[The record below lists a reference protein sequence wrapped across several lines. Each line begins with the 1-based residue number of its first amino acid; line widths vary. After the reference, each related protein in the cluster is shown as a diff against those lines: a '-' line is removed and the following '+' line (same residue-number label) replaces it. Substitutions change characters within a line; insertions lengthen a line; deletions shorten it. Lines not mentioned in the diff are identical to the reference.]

1 MKITTRLSF
10 QFTFIVLGLLL
21 FFSVLV
27 YYFFHTSQITKFR
40 GNLLEKAQNSAILLI
55 NVEEVDSVLL
65 KKIHQTTI
73 SLKEE
78 EIAIINQKEEI
89 IYQNNLMVLSA
100 DQLPAMTNGPVTEYF
115 SLAHKDGVI
124 YKHFYKGEY
133 FKVYVL
139 AFDENRRNTLNEL
152 FKILII
158 GILTITGLAIS
169 ASFFFSRLAIAPI
182 SKINSEV
189 KKINYQKLSSRLE
202 TGSGKDEIEQLATT
216 FNQML
221 TDIELAFKS
230 QDDFV
235 KNTSH
240 ELRTPLAVMIAETDY
255 LLSKAREN
263 EEYEKHLSRLSADLH
278 KINAL
283 ISNLLELAQMN
294 RDNSFNKTLVR
305 ADEVVF
311 SAIHSVKTKY
321 PTRKIIPKIDYTE
334 NDRDLLIEGNSG
346 LLEMAIKNLVENACK
361 FSDNQ
366 IEIKIELV
374 PGLLKISIT
383 DTGIGIPADDIQH
396 IFKPF
401 NRGSNSRY
409 ISGFGIGLSIVEKI
423 VHLHQGEI
431 KVSSTENEGSTFE
444 ITFNRFA
451 NI

>member
-27 YYFFHTSQITKFR
+27 YYFFYTSQVTKFR
-40 GNLLEKAQNSAILLI
+40 ANLLEKAQNSAILLI

-73 SLKEE
+73 SLKRE
-78 EIAIINQKEEI
+78 EIAIINQKDEI
-89 IYQNNLMVLSA
+89 IYQNNLKVLSIYN
-100 DQLPAMTNGPVTEYF
+100 LPAMSNGTVTEYF

-133 FKVYVL
+133 YNVYVL
-139 AFDENRRNTLNEL
+139 AFDENRKNTLNEL

-158 GILTITGLAIS
+158 GILTISGLAIS
-169 ASFFFSRLAIAPI
+169 ASFFFSRIAIAPI
-182 SKINSEV
+182 SRINSDV
-189 KKINYQKLSSRLE
+189 KKINSQKLSSRLE

-221 TDIELAFKS
+221 SDIEHAFKS

-255 LLSKAREN
+255 LLSKSREN

-305 ADEVVF
+305 TDEVVF
-311 SAIHSVKTKY
+311 SAIQTVKTKY
-321 PTRKIIPKIDYTE
+321 PARKIVPKIDYTE
-334 NDRDLLIEGNSG
+334 NDKDLLIEGNSG
-346 LLEMAIKNLVENACK
+346 LLEMAIKNLIENACK
-361 FSDNQ
+361 FSDDQ
-366 IEIKIELV
+366 VEIRIELI
-374 PGLLKISIT
+374 PPESLKILIS
-383 DTGIGIPADDIQH
+383 DSGIGIPAADIQH

-401 NRGSNSRY
+401 NRASNSRY

-423 VHLHQGEI
+423 VHLHQGKI
-431 KVSSTENEGSTFE
+431 KVYSTENEGSTFE
-444 ITFNRFA
+444 ITFNRV
-451 NI
+451 

>member
-27 YYFFHTSQITKFR
+27 YYFFYTSQVTKFR
-40 GNLLEKAQNSAILLI
+40 ANLLEKAQNSAILLI

-78 EIAIINQKEEI
+78 EIAIINQKDEI
-89 IYQNNLMVLSA
+89 IYQNDLQVLSA
-100 DQLPAMTNGPVTEYF
+100 EHLPLMITGPVTEYF
-115 SLAHKDGVI
+115 SQAQKDGVI
-124 YKHFYKGEY
+124 YRHFYKGEY
-133 FKVYVL
+133 YKVYVL
-139 AFDENRRNTLNEL
+139 AFDENRKNTLKEL

-158 GILTITGLAIS
+158 GILVISVLAIS
-169 ASFFFSRLAIAPI
+169 ASFFFSRIAIAPI
-182 SKINSEV
+182 SRINSDV
-189 KKINYQKLSSRLE
+189 KKINSQKLSSRLE

-255 LLSKAREN
+255 LLSKARKN

-294 RDNSFNKTLVR
+294 RDNSFNKTAVR

-311 SAIHSVKTKY
+311 SAIQSVKTKY
-321 PTRKIIPKIDYTE
+321 PARKIIPKIDYTE
-334 NDRDLLIEGNSG
+334 NDKDLLIEGNSG
-346 LLEMAIKNLVENACK
+346 LLEMAIKNLIENACK

-366 IEIKIELV
+366 VEIRIELI
-374 PGLLKISIT
+374 PGFLKILIS
-383 DTGIGIPADDIQH
+383 DSGIGIPAAEIQH

-401 NRGSNSRY
+401 NRASNSRY

-423 VHLHQGEI
+423 VLLHQGEI
-431 KVSSTENEGSTFE
+431 KVYSTENEGSTFE
-444 ITFNRFA
+444 ITFNQVGS
-451 NI
+451 I

>member
-1 MKITTRLSF
+1 MKITTRLSI

-27 YYFFHTSQITKFR
+27 YYFFYTSQVAKFR
-40 GNLLEKAQNSAILLI
+40 ANLLEKAQNSAILLI
-55 NVEEVDSVLL
+55 NVVEVDSVLL

-78 EIAIINQKEEI
+78 EIVIINQKEET
-89 IYQNNLMVLSA
+89 IYQNNLQVLSA
-100 DQLPAMTNGPVTEYF
+100 DQLPAMANGLLTEYF

-124 YKHFYKGEY
+124 YRHFYKDEY
-133 FKVYVL
+133 YKVYVL
-139 AFDENRRNTLNEL
+139 AFDENRKNTLNEL
-152 FKILII
+152 FKILVI
-158 GILTITGLAIS
+158 GILVISGLAIS
-169 ASFFFSRLAIAPI
+169 ASFFFSRIAIAPI
-182 SKINSEV
+182 SRINSDV
-189 KKINYQKLSSRLE
+189 KKINSQKLSSRLE

-255 LLSKAREN
+255 LLSKTREN
-263 EEYEKHLSRLSADLH
+263 EEYEKHLSRLAADLH

-294 RDNSFNKTLVR
+294 RDNSFNKTAVR
-305 ADEVVF
+305 VDEVVF
-311 SAIHSVKTKY
+311 SAIQSVKTKY
-321 PTRKIIPKIDYTE
+321 PARKIIPKIEYTE
-334 NDRDLLIEGNSG
+334 NDKDLLIEGNSG
-346 LLEMAIKNLVENACK
+346 LLEMAIKNLTENACK
-361 FSDNQ
+361 FSDDQ
-366 IEIKIELV
+366 VEIRIELI
-374 PGLLKISIT
+374 PGFLKILIT
-383 DTGIGIPADDIQH
+383 DSGIGIPAADIQH

-401 NRGSNSRY
+401 NRASNSRY

-423 VHLHQGEI
+423 VHLHHGEI
-431 KVSSTENEGSTFE
+431 KVYSTENEGSTFE
-444 ITFNRFA
+444 ITFNRSG
-451 NI
+451 NV